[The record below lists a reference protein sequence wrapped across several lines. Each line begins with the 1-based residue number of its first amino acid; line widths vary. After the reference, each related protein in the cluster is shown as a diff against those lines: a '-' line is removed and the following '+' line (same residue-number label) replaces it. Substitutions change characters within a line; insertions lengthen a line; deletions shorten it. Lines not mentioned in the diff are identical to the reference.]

1 MKLYQITYQ
10 IIYVVRADD
19 EDDKAEVKKKALRK
33 IEAYLD
39 EPDDLRTLLQT
50 AVMDAEPNIK
60 EIKET

>member
-19 EDDKAEVKKKALRK
+19 KDDKAEVKKKALRK

-50 AVMDAEPNIK
+50 AVMDAEPIIK